1 MRQWDA
7 EGRVLHRAWPVPD
20 PLLNL
25 PPNAALALSIVPL
38 FVQGAD
44 PKSLPEYEP
53 SVSAAGPVAAYLRA
67 HTAPGDAIYVAY
79 DRADIYYLSRRYPA
93 ARWLYF
99 RELKWTPG
107 AFDEQVA
114 RLADPATAPRY
125 IVAAQPFDWL
135 ELDPNG
141 ALRAVVARDYTLET
155 AIGDMTLY
163 RRNR

>member
-1 MRQWDA
+1 MFCQ
-7 EGRVLHRAWPVPD
+7 PD
-20 PLLNL
+20 RGPH
-25 PPNAALALSIVPL
+25 
-38 FVQGAD
+38 
-44 PKSLPEYEP
+44 
-53 SVSAAGPVAAYLRA
+53 AGGIG

-125 IVAAQPFDWL
+125 VVAAQSFD
-135 ELDPNG
+135 DYGFDADG

-155 AIGDMTLY
+155 TIEGVPLY
-163 RRNR
+163 RHN